1 MLIIK
6 SVVRG
11 ALWVADR
18 RPTVLSVIIV
28 LRKDVR
34 LEPLMMTLV
43 VLIVPVLVA
52 LVLVLRYYR
61 YITLIYQ

>member
-6 SVVRG
+6 SVVRS

-52 LVLVLRYYR
+52 PVLVLRYYR
-61 YITLIYQ
+61 YVTLIYQ